1 MFSHNIM
8 IESLCKAISSMLK
21 HFEMNTT
28 KISSKNMEE
37 SNVAIYLHNNNI
49 TYTVCHSTRGMNM
62 KLATTTVII

>member
-1 MFSHNIM
+1 M
-8 IESLCKAISSMLK
+8 IESLCKAISSILK

-49 TYTVCHSTRGMNM
+49 TYSYSMSFYKGHEYEASYYNSDYM
-62 KLATTTVII
+62 